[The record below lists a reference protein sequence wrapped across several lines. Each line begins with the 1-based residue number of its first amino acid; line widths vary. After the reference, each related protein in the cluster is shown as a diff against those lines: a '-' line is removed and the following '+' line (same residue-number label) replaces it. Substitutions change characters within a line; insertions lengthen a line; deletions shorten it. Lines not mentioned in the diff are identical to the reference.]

1 MAVYSSSDEKIE
13 FKEYENL
20 EVKPSSEINTSI
32 QQSPETVYSDLNLP
46 ELISDVRRLR
56 EEIQGQGYQLSLFI

>member
-32 QQSPETVYSDLNLP
+32 QQPPETVYSDLNLP

>member
-1 MAVYSSSDEKIE
+1 MAVYSSSDDKIE

-20 EVKPSSEINTSI
+20 DVKPTSETNTSTP
-32 QQSPETVYSDLNLP
+32 QLETVYSDLNLP

-56 EEIQGQGYQLSLFI
+56 EEIQGQGSRFCL

>member
-1 MAVYSSSDEKIE
+1 MAVYSSSDDKIE

-20 EVKPSSEINTSI
+20 DVKPALETNTSTPPPP
-32 QQSPETVYSDLNLP
+32 PETVYSDLNLP

-56 EEIQGQGYQLSLFI
+56 EEIQGQGSRFCL